1 MIMWFIISLILGLAI
16 GGLVYIVGKFIYDDL
31 HTEYVDKNGCP
42 YSAYP
47 DNKEVIDNEKSQ
59 E

>member
-16 GGLVYIVGKFIYDDL
+16 GGLVYVIAKFFLDDF
-31 HTEYVDKNGCP
+31 
-42 YSAYP
+42 
-47 DNKEVIDNEKSQ
+47 NKGVNDDEKSQ